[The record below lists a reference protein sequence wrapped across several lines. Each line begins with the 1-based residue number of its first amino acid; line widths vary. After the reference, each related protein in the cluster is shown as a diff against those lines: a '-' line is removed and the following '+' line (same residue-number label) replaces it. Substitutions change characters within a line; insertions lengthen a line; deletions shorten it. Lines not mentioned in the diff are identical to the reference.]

1 MNHIVF
7 LYQDRLY
14 TTQMETPG
22 SLVIG
27 PGKKDDFK
35 IEDMKGQITIRENR
49 KGQLSVES
57 AKPYP
62 FYDNDVVKESMV
74 VLDAQDHVALY
85 ITDHQET
92 ASESLKVPYNCI
104 IRVGRSDKCHV
115 TIKNPFV
122 SGRHFTIRS
131 ESGIIRVEDNNSTN
145 GLYLNGKRINKS
157 KVHSG
162 DVLSILHI
170 RIRLEG
176 NVLFFENVGDTMTIH
191 GLDEEKAIGG
201 QAAVEDTGAG
211 MLKYRRSPRTQEQ
224 LPTED
229 IMLAAPPSGQGK
241 YEKRRGLFSSFLGTG
256 VMFAANMATTAMSPA
271 LLAARAASLVTPVTS
286 MVTQSGSEKQR
297 KTKMAEYEQMR
308 LEKYGQYIAEQKA
321 KIEEV
326 ARIQREILTRENP
339 AASECLESLRQL
351 NRSLWE
357 RHPSDRD
364 FLDVRLGMG
373 YENLCVHVKAREE
386 GGFRMDTDEVKEL
399 AEQIVEET
407 RIVDNVPARLQMR
420 KYQSIGIIGSRDR
433 MATLVRNMLV
443 SLTTAHCFEEVR
455 IVGIFDKNEQKRW
468 ESLRWLPHIWDEGRQ
483 MRYLTFD
490 PEDAQSMCELFADM
504 LAGRAKPAEGSYQ
517 REAAPVPHYVFLMGA
532 RTHVEK
538 SGLMQL
544 LTSNNP
550 SLGATALFL
559 FDEMSY
565 LPPSCQFIVDVDNG
579 PCGFVRNEVNNKFF
593 FTEDIP
599 VSDTQLDAYARMMS
613 AIELEGFSAQAEIP
627 NGMTFLKGFGVTRVE
642 ELDAMNRWKNSQPH
656 KTLATPIG
664 AMGGEKVFSLDIH
677 QKAHGPHGLVAG
689 TTGSG
694 KSETLL
700 SYILSMCINYH
711 PYDVA
716 FLVIDW
722 KGGGTANS
730 LMDLPHVV
738 GKITNIDANIQRT
751 LISLDSE
758 LKRRQRIFDKYKEYE
773 VKDIYDYQ
781 KIYHAGKADEPL
793 PHLVI
798 VSDEFAELKNEQP
811 DFMKQVKSAA
821 RIGRSLGVHLIL
833 ATQKPSGVV
842 DDEIQ
847 ANSRFRLCLKVA
859 SAGDSREMIRRPDA
873 ARITQTGRAYVL
885 VGEDEVFDLFQSYW
899 SGADYDP
906 NRNVEDTASNPVRIV
921 GMSGVRSKALK
932 KEQKK
937 TQVKSGET
945 VTELKAIR
953 QYLVRVAAEN
963 GIPKLPGPWLPE
975 LPGMLTLSDLGV
987 RGGFDGRQWRGDL
1000 PWLRIP
1006 IGVYDAPALQEQG
1019 VQYIDLAAEGH
1030 YGIYGAPA
1038 TGKTSLLKT
1047 IVWSLGYYYRPED
1060 VNIYILDC
1068 GGWSMNVFAGMPHVG
1083 GIALDCEEEKFQKL
1097 QQMLTDEINQRK
1109 RKFMRSGVS
1118 SLTAYR
1124 ELHGGGMPAIILAID
1139 NLVPIFDQ
1147 FPDMENLLVS
1157 IAREGATYGIYMI
1170 YTSNNTTGVRYK
1182 VLQNIRGAVAFE
1194 LTDKGDYPTIV
1205 GRLDGM
1211 ALPKVTG
1218 RAFYKGASPVE
1229 FQAAMFLG
1237 GETERERSDKLKAM
1251 CAAMDAAWDGPRPE
1265 PIPVMPEELS
1275 FTDLYKHYQNRAEV
1289 PMGIGYDNIR
1299 PATIDLTDSYNFLV
1313 SGTMNSGK
1321 SKFLVGTAA
1330 QIKEKYP
1337 DSKFYV
1343 FDSPKGSL
1351 RSMASMPGTR
1361 YISVSAPEENMITIL
1376 TEIGNAMTERK
1387 HAQAQAR
1394 AERGDSFSE
1403 AEFANELDL
1412 ICIFIDDVKSF
1423 VDEVSDRCLK
1433 AMERFCRL
1441 AQGLGLMVFAAGR
1454 VSDLEKYNEI
1464 EALTRAIVANQKG
1477 IGLGGSAAIHSF
1489 LRNDLSYKEKEV
1501 EAGEGN
1507 GYLFDNGHCRKV
1519 KLPQ

>member
-1 MNHIVF
+1 MNHIIF
-7 LYQDRLY
+7 LYKDRLY
-14 TTQMETPG
+14 TTQMEAPG
-22 SLVIG
+22 SLSIG

-35 IEDMKGQITIRENR
+35 VEDMQGQIIIRENR
-49 KGQLSVES
+49 KGQLSIES

-62 FYDNDVVKESMV
+62 FYDNDVQKESMV
-74 VLDAQDHVALY
+74 VLDAQDHMALY
-85 ITDHQET
+85 ITDHQER
-92 ASESLKVPYNCI
+92 AFESLKVPYNSI
-104 IRVGRSDKCHV
+104 IRIGRSDKCHV

-122 SGRHFTIRS
+122 SSRHLTIRS
-131 ESGIIRVEDNNSTN
+131 ESGIIRVEDHDSTN
-145 GLYLNGKRINKS
+145 GLYLNGKRISKS
-157 KVHSG
+157 KLHSG

-176 NVLFFENVGDTMTIH
+176 NELFFENVGNQLTIR
-191 GLDEEKAIGG
+191 GVDEEKAIGG

-224 LPTED
+224 LPVDD
-229 IMLAAPPSGQGK
+229 IMLAPPPNSQGK
-241 YEKRRGLFSSFLGTG
+241 FEKRKGIFSSFLGSG
-256 VMFAANMATTAMSPA
+256 VMMAASMATTAMSPA

-286 MVTQSGSEKQR
+286 MMTQSGSEKQR
-297 KTKMAEYEQMR
+297 KNKMAEYEQMR

-326 ARIQREILTRENP
+326 ARLQREILTRENP
-339 AASECLESLRQL
+339 AAIDCLESLRQL

-373 YENLCVHVKAREE
+373 YENLCVKVKAREE
-386 GGFRMDTDEVKEL
+386 SGLRMDSDEIKEL

-420 KYQSIGIIGSRDR
+420 KYQSIGIIGNRDR
-433 MATLVRNMLV
+433 MSTLVRNMLV

-455 IVGIFDKNEQKRW
+455 IVGIFDKSEQKRW
-468 ESLRWLPHIWDEGRQ
+468 ESLRWLPHIWDEARQ
-483 MRYLTFD
+483 MRYLAFD
-490 PEDAQSMCELFADM
+490 PEDAQGLCDLLADV
-504 LAGRAKPAEGSYQ
+504 LSSRAKPAEGSYQ
-517 REAAPVPHYVFLMGA
+517 RNVAPVPHYVFLLGA

-550 SLGATALFL
+550 ELGATTLFL
-559 FDEMSY
+559 FNEMSY
-565 LPPSCQFIVDVDNG
+565 LPPSCQFIVDVDHG

-593 FTEDIP
+593 FTEDAP
-599 VSDTQLDAYARMMS
+599 VGDTQLDAYARMMS

-627 NGMTFLKGFGVTRVE
+627 NGITFLKGFGVTKVE
-642 ELDAMNRWKNSQPH
+642 QLDAIERWKNSVPY

-664 AMGGEKVFSLDIH
+664 AMGGDRTFCLDIH
-677 QKAHGPHGLVAG
+677 QNAHGPHGLLG
-689 TTGSG
+689 GYTGSG

-700 SYILSMCINYH
+700 SYVLSMCVNYH

-722 KGGGTANS
+722 KGGGTANM

-758 LKRRQRIFDKYKEYE
+758 LKRRQRVFDKYKEYD
-773 VKDIYDYQ
+773 VKDIYDYH
-781 KIYHAGKADEPL
+781 KIYHDGKAKEPL

-798 VSDEFAELKNEQP
+798 ISDEFAELRNEQP
-811 DFMKQVKSAA
+811 EFMKQVKSAA
-821 RIGRSLGVHLIL
+821 RIGRSLGVHLFL
-833 ATQKPSGVV
+833 ATQSPGEAV
-842 DDEIQ
+842 DKEIQ
-847 ANSRFRLCLKVA
+847 DNSKFSLCLKMKNPA
-859 SAGDSREMIRRPDA
+859 DSRTMIGRPDA
-873 ARITQTGRAYVL
+873 AFITQTGRGYAR
-885 VGEDEVFDLFQSYW
+885 VGQDEVFEMFQSFW
-899 SGADYDP
+899 SGANYDP
-906 NRNVEDTASNPVRIV
+906 DANVVETSSNPVRIV
-921 GMSGVRSKALK
+921 GMNGARSKALK
-932 KEQKK
+932 KTKK
-937 TQVKSGET
+937 TQPKSGET
-945 VTELKAIR
+945 MTELKAIR
-953 QYLVRVAAEN
+953 QYLARVAAEN
-963 GIPKLPGPWLPE
+963 GIPKLQGPWLPE
-975 LPGMLTLSDLGV
+975 LPGMLTLSELGV
-987 RGGFDGRQWRGDL
+987 QGGFDGRRWRGDL

-1006 IGVYDAPALQEQG
+1006 VGVYDAPALQEQG
-1019 VQYIDLAAEGH
+1019 VQYIDLAVDGH
-1030 YGIYGAPA
+1030 YGIYGAPG

-1047 IVWSLGYYYRPED
+1047 IIWSLGYYYRPED
-1060 VNIYILDC
+1060 VNIYIMDC

-1097 QQMLTDEINQRK
+1097 QQMLMDEINQRK

-1124 ELHGGGMPAIILAID
+1124 ELHGGGMPAIVLAID
-1139 NLVPIFDQ
+1139 NLVPVFDQ
-1147 FPDMENLLVS
+1147 FPDMENLLVT

-1182 VLQNIRGAVAFE
+1182 VLQNIRGAMAFE
-1194 LTDKGDYPTIV
+1194 LTDKGDYTTIV

-1211 ALPKVTG
+1211 VLPKVAG
-1218 RAFYKGASPVE
+1218 RAFFKGTCPVE
-1229 FQAAMFLG
+1229 FQAAMFLE
-1237 GETERERSDKLKAM
+1237 GETERERSDRLKSM

-1275 FTDLYKHYQNRAEV
+1275 FADLYKSYQNRTEIPV
-1289 PMGIGYDNIR
+1289 GIGYDNIR
-1299 PATIDLTDSYNFLV
+1299 PATVDLTDNYNFLV

-1321 SKFLVGTAA
+1321 SKFLVGTAM

-1337 DSKFYV
+1337 ASKFYV
-1343 FDSPKGSL
+1343 FDSSKASL
-1351 RSMASMPGTR
+1351 RSLSSIPGTR
-1361 YISVSAPEENMITIL
+1361 YISVAASEESMVPVL
-1376 TEIGNAMTERK
+1376 QEIGAAMTERK
-1387 HAQAQAR
+1387 QAQAQAR
-1394 AERGDSFSE
+1394 AEQCDSFSE
-1403 AEFANELDL
+1403 AEFAGEQDL
-1412 ICIFIDDVKSF
+1412 ICIFIDDVKEF
-1423 VDEVSDRCLK
+1423 VEKVSDRCLK
-1433 AMERFCRL
+1433 AMDRFCRL

-1454 VSDLEKYNEI
+1454 VADLERLNSVESM
-1464 EALTRAIVANQKG
+1464 TRAMVGNQKA
-1477 IGLGGSAAIHSF
+1477 IGLGGSAAIHTF
-1489 LRNDLSYKEKEV
+1489 LNNDLSYKEKEV

-1507 GYLFDNGHCRKV
+1507 GYLFDSGHCRKI